1 MSPASSWF
9 LPTWAE
15 TEVTNSV
22 FRSSGTEP
30 NFSSFCSCVASAWVK
45 LPVIWALPPGIA
57 PMICGDETTLPSRAT
72 ATWLS
77 TAAFWLPD
85 CPAA

>member
-1 MSPASSWF
+1 
-9 LPTWAE
+9 
-15 TEVTNSV
+15 
-22 FRSSGTEP
+22 
-30 NFSSFCSCVASAWVK
+30 VASAWVK
-45 LPVIWALPPGIA
+45 LPVIWALPPAMA